1 MNVDYEG
8 RDSSVEA
15 KTFRIASRC
24 NRGMIGRTLGTS
36 AAAWTRQRTT
46 SRAWTGRRGL
56 VLSAALLV
64 LAAGCSKP
72 EIPPAT
78 VVQVQAV
85 EVTERSI
92 SQHVTG
98 DAVLAPIAQAA
109 ISPKITAPVR
119 KFYVMRGSKVK
130 QGELLAVLDNQDLSA
145 AAIDNKGSYEQAQ
158 AAYDTATKASIP
170 ETYQKAVLDTELTKA
185 NLDVAQ
191 KIYDSRNA
199 LFKEGSI
206 PRRELDMASASLVQ
220 AQSAYDIAKT
230 HLASTKAVS
239 RADALKAAAG
249 QLASAK
255 GKYQGAEALLRYSEI
270 RSPIDGVVTE
280 RPLFAGETAPAGTP
294 LITVMDVSVLLAKT
308 HLPQEQARLLKV
320 GQPASVWVDGMS
332 KPVPGTVFLVSPAL
346 DPGSTTIEVW
356 VKVPNKDGKL
366 EAGAQTRVSI
376 MSQTIAKALVIPR
389 EAIVTNPAGK
399 RLAMV
404 IDANNVT
411 HQRKIETGISDGN
424 EVQVIRG
431 LKAGERVVTSGAYAM
446 DNGTKVTI
454 VPGSDAAGVE
464 PDAKKPGD
472 D

>member
-15 KTFRIASRC
+15 KTFRIASPC
-24 NRGMIGRTLGTS
+24 NRGMIGRTLGMSTTAYS
-36 AAAWTRQRTT
+36 TRRAM
-46 SRAWTGRRGL
+46 SRASTGRRVL
-56 VLSAALLV
+56 ALSAGLLALT
-64 LAAGCSKP
+64 AGCSKQ
-72 EIPPAT
+72 ETPPAT
-78 VVQVQAV
+78 VVQVQAA
-85 EVTERSI
+85 EVADRSI

-145 AAIDNKGSYEQAQ
+145 AALDNEGSYEQAQ
-158 AAYDTATKASIP
+158 AAYNTATKASIP
-170 ETYQKAVLDTELTKA
+170 ETYQKAVLDTELAKA

-206 PRRELDMASASLVQ
+206 PRRELDMARASLVQ
-220 AQSAYDIAKT
+220 ARSAYDIAKT

-255 GKYQGAEALLRYSEI
+255 GKYLGAEALLRYSEI

-332 KPVPGTVFLVSPAL
+332 KPVLGTVFLVSPAL

-356 VKVPNKDGKL
+356 VKVPNKDREL
-366 EAGAQTRVSI
+366 EAGAQARVSI

-404 IDANNVT
+404 IDANNVA

-424 EVQVIRG
+424 EVQVVRG
-431 LKAGERVVTSGAYAM
+431 LKVGERVVTSGAYAM

-464 PDAKKPGD
+464 PDAKKPGGD
-472 D
+472 